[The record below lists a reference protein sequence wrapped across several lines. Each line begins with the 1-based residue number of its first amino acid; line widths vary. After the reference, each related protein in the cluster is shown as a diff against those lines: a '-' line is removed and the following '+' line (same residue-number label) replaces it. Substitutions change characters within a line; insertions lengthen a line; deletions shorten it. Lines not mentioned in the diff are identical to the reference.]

1 MASAPP
7 RADFTEEGSPSPEK
21 WESCPVT
28 FGGSTFAIPYII
40 KGGARLEGITVA
52 AGRSVAARLSP
63 GGQAGE
69 ISLDLRPLAGI
80 IVSSRRVSYCT
91 LRVDDSAVSVTSP
104 VAEIW
109 DVTIPAGTR
118 TIEIIDNGP
127 ADLLKAAPPRVDPE
141 PEPEPSAEAAPP
153 SARPRRTEE
162 KSDTRKAAEQYWK
175 RMDDV
180 FDRMIRIAELSYETN
195 RRINL
200 IVVGIG
206 IVLIAN
212 SIAYTWYKQS
222 ADAWSIFSGGLGLVS
237 FVALFFTK
245 PQSYIT
251 KALGNLAQIQM
262 VYKTHSLE
270 FEAISDYSWEKFR
283 ENGSRGMA
291 ELAQMNREIERA
303 TAAAVKLVQS
313 YVEDKEKE
321 EKEEKQS

>member
-28 FGGSTFAIPYII
+28 FGDSTFAIPYIV
-40 KGGARLEGITVA
+40 KGGAKLEGITVA
-52 AGRSVAARLSP
+52 AAGRSIAARLSP

-69 ISLDLRPLAGI
+69 ISLDLRSLAGVA
-80 IVSSRRVSYCT
+80 VSSRRASYCT
-91 LRVDDSAVSVTSP
+91 LRVDDKVMSVTSP
-104 VAEIW
+104 VAEVW
-109 DVTIPAGTR
+109 DIDIPAGTR

-127 ADLLKAAPPRVDPE
+127 ADLPKAAPPRIDPE
-141 PEPEPSAEAAPP
+141 PEPEPEPATGAAPP

-180 FDRMIRIAELSYETN
+180 FDRTIRIAELSYETN

-270 FEAISDYSWEKFR
+270 FEAVSDYSWEKFR
-283 ENGSRGMA
+283 ENGSRDMA

-313 YVEDKEKE
+313 YVEDKE
-321 EKEEKQS
+321 EKEKKQ